1 KSEIDV
7 EVFLRRAERPFKEK
21 IGEDKAENMLEKI
34 KKAANEIPAKFRRT
48 IGSEIPKYVFNFS
61 QEIEDISP
69 ETVEGVLLHVLLF
82 AESLKDLVNKT
93 GNEVNKM
100 LIDRSGNQMRNLSDL
115 LDAFVN
121 KAKIG
126 SVLENANNFDG
137 ILSFMLGGK
146 VEAKQFSDVDLFVN
160 RAEKNFSQRLSEE
173 KLKGFNQQFN
183 DVLQKVDGEIQ
194 EYMRSEL
201 PKYFFKL
208 SQNLDAFSKEVL
220 QNILDHTISFLI
232 ALADISGKTMDQVNQ
247 ELLRRSKG
255 DTRTI
260 LDLYIKLIQSVS
272 QGTCLESNECLE
284 NVISHLF
291 GKEEVRQQFSDIE
304 AFLKRS
310 EKKYATI
317 IGEDMIQMLIEEF
330 LDAIETIPEIHRE
343 YLGSDLAKYIFKRS
357 ETASYHEP
365 EKVELMFNTAIMFAN
380 SLSEIEDLNKAEINQ
395 FLINRSERKVRSLFD
410 LYIAFLEKNAVRSP
424 LALDPTFD
432 EVLNHT
438 LGRYSGPKMIEDA
451 GLIHEIVNDLHEEIP
466 LTKEHSSWATSI
478 MSIIPRYLEILPNGK
493 GDRIMDLLWENK
505 LSEEQ
510 IEEDFRTKVAE
521 IPREHEKPFLFK
533 LLHLLTHKIL
543 MNEEDDKAL
552 TAAVAFRILGSIFI
566 DMFSGRNAQIRGIR
580 LNSLIKERKIANPE
594 HKNEIDVNIKRILD
608 EDLKSLMQKTMTI
621 NTIIPIINKKGY
633 FIKIYDIVTKDMP
646 QPVLKL
652 ITEREAD
659 RIKDIGQEYKK
670 ESVSGEL
677 IPLVNN
683 ILIQLELA
691 RGFYKKYFE
700 EMYTISMDAQKNM
713 LSLRKFF
720 KMLVEIS
727 DNTETIS
734 FYDFSIANTE
744 HILYMDVLKYLYELL
759 PEILSTTR
767 MILTEQEYQTKIMK
781 LDKYLSNEKLEELH
795 QEIKHTQDKIN
806 EYEQMEE
813 FDTTQKILNL
823 NKALQRDT
831 NEIKYYDI
839 MFKVLN
845 EAEKIHDV
853 VQSRLDFAKKI
864 LTYSNSLKKVHPN
877 LPAAI
882 PDYLARFAEFGQE
895 IDKIVDELKKK
906 SETGIIS
913 PFDLKERNDAA
924 VDSKKE
930 LNDLISNEQFMEHL
944 NKMLDNSKK
953 EFFDYY

>member
-1 KSEIDV
+1 M
-7 EVFLRRAERPFKEK
+7 FLRRAERSFKEK
-21 IGEDKAENMLEKI
+21 IGEEKAGSVLEKI

-61 QEIEDISP
+61 QEMEDISP
-69 ETVEGVLLHVLLF
+69 VTVEGVLQHVLLF
-82 AESLKDLVNKT
+82 AEAMKDLVNKT
-93 GNEVNKM
+93 SNEVNKL
-100 LIDRSGNQMRNLSDL
+100 LIDRSDNQMRSLSDL
-115 LDAFVN
+115 LDSFVN
-121 KAKIG
+121 KAKVG
-126 SVLENANNFDG
+126 SVLENASSFEEV
-137 ILSFMLGGK
+137 LSFILGGK
-146 VEAKQFSDVDLFVN
+146 VEAKQFSDVDLFIN
-160 RAEKNFSQRLSEE
+160 RAEKNFSQKLGEE
-173 KLKGFNQQFN
+173 ELKGFNQQFN
-183 DVLQKVDGEIQ
+183 DVLLKIDGEIQ
-194 EYMRSEL
+194 EYVRSEL

-208 SQNLDAFSKEVL
+208 SQNLDSYSNDVL
-220 QNILDHTISFLI
+220 KNILNHTISFFK

-247 ELLRRSKG
+247 ELLKRSKG
-255 DTRTI
+255 DIRTL
-260 LDLYIKLIQSVS
+260 LDLYIKLIQSVA
-272 QGTCLESNECLE
+272 QGSCLESNECLE
-284 NVISHLF
+284 DVISHLF

-304 AFLKRS
+304 AFLKRC

-317 IGEDMIQMLIEEF
+317 IGEDMIQMLIDEF
-330 LDAIETIPEIHRE
+330 LGAIEAIPEIHRE

-380 SLSEIEDLNKAEINQ
+380 SLGEIGDLNKAEMNQ

-410 LYIAFLEKNAVRSP
+410 LYIAFLEKNAVRFP

-466 LTKEHSSWATSI
+466 LTREHSLWATSI

-493 GDRIMDLLWENK
+493 GDRIMDQLWENRFP
-505 LSEEQ
+505 EEQ
-510 IEEDFRTKVAE
+510 IEEDFRSKIAE

-543 MNEEDDKAL
+543 INEEDDKAL

-580 LNSLIKERKIANPE
+580 LNTLMKDRKISNTE
-594 HKNEIDVNIKRILD
+594 HKNEIDVNIRRILD

-652 ITEREAD
+652 ITERQAD

-683 ILIQLELA
+683 ILNELELA

-700 EMYTISMDAQKNM
+700 EMYSITMDAQKNM

-744 HILYMDVLKYLYELL
+744 HIVYMGILKYIYEPL
-759 PEILSTTR
+759 PDILGTTR
-767 MILTEQEYQTKIMK
+767 TILTEQEYQTKIMK
-781 LDKYLSNEKLEELH
+781 LDKWLSNEKLEELN
-795 QEIKHTQDKIN
+795 QEIKHTQDRIA

-813 FDTTQKILNL
+813 FDTTQKIYNL

-831 NEIKYYDI
+831 NEIKFYNI
-839 MFKVLN
+839 MFELLN
-845 EAEKIHDV
+845 KAENLLDK
-853 VQSRLDFAKKI
+853 VQSRLDFTKKI
-864 LTYSNSLKKVHPN
+864 LSYSNSLKKVHPN

-882 PDYLARFAEFGQE
+882 PDYLENFNEFGKE
-895 IDKIVDELKKK
+895 IEKIFEELKKK
-906 SETGIIS
+906 SESGIIS

-924 VDSKKE
+924 EDAKKE
-930 LNDLISNEQFMEHL
+930 LNKLVINEEFMTYLKEMLKIS
-944 NKMLDNSKK
+944 KLD
-953 EFFDYY
+953 FFEYY